1 MSTQHETASDGNVL
15 TENTFTFLQAAGASG
30 EFLEFLRHDNESSI
44 RRSVQSDLRHGAL
57 SGDPTEYAPLGGHF
71 FDNLWEGDLFGAWR
85 RADPANRRIMRDVFG
100 ESTVIAAAVTGG
112 LNRETAA
119 QFVSN

>member
-1 MSTQHETASDGNVL
+1 MSTNHETASDGDVL
-15 TENTFTFLQAAGASG
+15 TDDTFRYLQAAGASG
-30 EFLEFLRHDNESSI
+30 EFLEFLRHDSESSVK
-44 RRSVQSDLRHGAL
+44 RSVYSDLRHG
-57 SGDPTEYAPLGGHF
+57 SIGGDPTEYAPLGGHF

-100 ESTVIAAAVTGG
+100 ESTVIAAAMNGG
-112 LNRETAA
+112 LNRDTAE